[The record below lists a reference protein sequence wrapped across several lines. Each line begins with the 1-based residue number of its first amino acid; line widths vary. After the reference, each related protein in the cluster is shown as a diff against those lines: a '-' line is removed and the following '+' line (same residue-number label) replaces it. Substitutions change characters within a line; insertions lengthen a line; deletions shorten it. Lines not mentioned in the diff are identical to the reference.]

1 MEADDL
7 RAIKGHETAFEA
19 LVWALAR
26 THPNPNA
33 LIAAFQ
39 ETSETLKAHLV
50 NLPLSEVYLES
61 FEKTRKQILSRMGA
75 PESP

>member
-1 MEADDL
+1 MDDDNL
-7 RAIKGHETAFEA
+7 RAIKGRESVFEA

-26 THPNPNA
+26 THPNPKA

-39 ETSETLKAHLV
+39 ENSEIMKAQLV

-61 FEKTRKQILSRMGA
+61 FESARKQILSRMGVT
-75 PESP
+75 ESL